1 MTFHTSQNPQPQNLT
16 GKQLAQKLPNQGH
29 PVVFLD
35 YDGTLT
41 PIVNN
46 PAKAF
51 LTEDMRANVKAVA
64 HELPVVIISGR
75 ERQDVQ
81 KLVGLEDVI
90 YAGSHGYD
98 IAGPDGLCLELEE
111 AQALIPE
118 LKAVYHT
125 LLSQLE
131 NFSGIYLELKRYT
144 LAIHYR
150 QASEGTKEWLWEKV
164 HLILAE
170 FPALKLKEGKQ
181 VYEIQPS
188 LNWDKGQ
195 AMLWLMD
202 YLGEASIRNYPIF
215 LGDDLTDENAFAL
228 IKAPGMG
235 VMVGTLDRP
244 TAAKYHLEDVEEV
257 QSFLKELHKRFKR

>member
-1 MTFHTSQNPQPQNLT
+1 MTLKTSQNHKPQNLS
-16 GKQLAQKLPNQGH
+16 GSQLAQELPKQGH

-51 LTEDMRANVKAVA
+51 LTEDMRADVKAVA

-81 KLVGLEDVI
+81 KLVGLEDVF

-118 LKAVYHT
+118 LKAVYRA

-131 NFSGIYLELKRYT
+131 NFNGIQLELKRYT

-150 QASEGTKEWLWEKV
+150 QAQEGTKELLWESIHMV
-164 HLILAE
+164 LE
-170 FPALKLKEGKQ
+170 DFPALKLKEGKK

-202 YLGEASIRNYPIF
+202 YLGEESILNYPLF
-215 LGDDLTDENAFAL
+215 LGDDLTDENAFSL
-228 IKAPGMG
+228 IKEPGMG
-235 VMVGTLDRP
+235 VIVGTIERP
-244 TAAKYHLEDVEEV
+244 TAAKYHLENVKEV
-257 QSFLKELHKRFKR
+257 QSFLRQLHQRFKN

>member
-1 MTFHTSQNPQPQNLT
+1 MAFDTSQNDKPKTLS
-16 GKQLAQKLPNQGH
+16 GLELPFYLSLETQ

-51 LTEDMRANVKAVA
+51 LSEEMRANIKALA
-64 HELPVVIISGR
+64 RDLPVVIISGR
-75 ERQDVQ
+75 ERQEVQ
-81 KLVGLEDVI
+81 KLVGLEDVF

-118 LKAVYHT
+118 LKSVYHA

-131 NFSGIYLELKRYT
+131 DFSGVQLELKRYT

-150 QASEGTKEWLWEKV
+150 QAQEGVQELLWERIQV
-164 HLILAE
+164 ILE
-170 FPALKLKEGKQ
+170 DFPALQLKEGKK

-195 AMLWLMD
+195 AMLWLMK
-202 YLGEASIRNYPIF
+202 YLGQDSPPSYPLF

-228 IKAPGMG
+228 IKEPGMG
-235 VMVGTLDRP
+235 ILVGPVDRP
-244 TAAKYHLEDVEEV
+244 TAAKFNLPNVQEVEA
-257 QSFLKELHKRFKR
+257 FLRSLHTIFRS